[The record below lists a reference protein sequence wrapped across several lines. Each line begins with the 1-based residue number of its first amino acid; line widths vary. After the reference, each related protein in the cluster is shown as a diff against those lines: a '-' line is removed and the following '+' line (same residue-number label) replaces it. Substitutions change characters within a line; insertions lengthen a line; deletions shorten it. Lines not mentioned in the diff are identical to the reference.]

1 MYRRKT
7 FFHSKRSDNIKNSSS
22 SKELDVVL
30 KDGIPKNFVTK
41 EHHSFTFVFT
51 FSVVV
56 VVDLPTDCIFSFL
69 FAPDTDVLV
78 PVFSQS
84 TDVVVVNFVVVLK
97 FPVVQHATTI
107 VRLVCLSDQLACFC
121 FLFFFSSRVRV
132 LAVKLQGNFK
142 TSPSLPQAERL
153 CSSSAKTL
161 CALMIPLTTAT
172 DCYYGFCYAS
182 TFTSFKLFKIAFSII
197 ITS

>member
-1 MYRRKT
+1 M
-7 FFHSKRSDNIKNSSS
+7 
-22 SKELDVVL
+22 
-30 KDGIPKNFVTK
+30 
-41 EHHSFTFVFT
+41 FT

-56 VVDLPTDCIFSFL
+56 VALPTDCISNFL
-69 FAPDTDVLV
+69 FAAEKKVLV

-84 TDVVVVNFVVVLK
+84 TDVVVVVVNFVVVLK

-107 VRLVCLSDQLACFC
+107 VPLVCLSDQLACFG
-121 FLFFFSSRVRV
+121 FGFFFSRVRV

-142 TSPSLPQAERL
+142 TFPSLSQAEQL

-197 ITS
+197 I